1 MKKSLLAL
9 AVLGAFAGSALAQSS
24 VTLYG
29 VADANFTS
37 QKGYNAAGASQRLN
51 AIGSGGLQGSRWGL
65 RGTEDLGGGA
75 RATFTLENGFNIDTG
90 VAGQGSAGTSTTVP
104 GTTPATTITQPRL
117 FGRHAWVGV
126 GSASI
131 GDIRLGRT
139 LTPIGV
145 ATDELG
151 PMGTKGAD
159 IMAVAGTLGAVGAY
173 RTDNAITY
181 VSPNWAGFSTQLQY
195 SLAQDGAEQNKP
207 NEKVGRHFGLNA
219 MYKAGPFL
227 IGGAYLNVEDT
238 AVAAGKQKATGA
250 LLFGGFNFGFMALK
264 LAVNQDDF
272 KGAEKPTTIAGSVEV
287 PVGPVMLSGAF
298 GLAKDNTGVANVDD
312 DAKIYTV
319 QAVYDLSKRT
329 SLYTFYTG
337 VDNDKASVRGF
348 NGPRADKRS
357 DQLQIGLRH
366 RF

>member
-9 AVLGAFAGSALAQSS
+9 AVLGAFAGSAVAQSS

-75 RATFTLENGFNIDTG
+75 RATFTLESGYSIDTG
-90 VAGQGSAGTSTTVP
+90 NSGQGN
-104 GTTPATTITQPRL
+104 RL

-151 PMGTKGAD
+151 PMATKSAD
-159 IMAVAGTLGAVGAY
+159 IMAVAGTLGAVNAY

-181 VSPNWAGFSTQLQY
+181 VSPNWGGFSTQLQY

-227 IGGAYLNVEDT
+227 IGGAYLNIEDT
-238 AVAAGKQKATGA
+238 AVTAGKQKATGA
-250 LLFGGFNFGFMALK
+250 LLFGGYNLGFMALK

-272 KGAEKPTTIAGSVEV
+272 KGAEKPTTIAGSIEV
-287 PVGPVMLSGAF
+287 PLGPVMLSGAF
-298 GLAKDNTGVANVDD
+298 GLAKDNTGAASVDD

-337 VDNDKASVRGF
+337 VDNDKASLRGF
-348 NGPRADKRS
+348 NGPRSDKRS